1 MEYVINLSESFWS
14 HSYQYEHLE
23 GILEL
28 PVLVLGLP
36 HQDRQW
42 SGVAVEVH
50 ADCPLGAD
58 AEWTEM
64 TKMSHAISCHQD
76 SLECNV

>member
-1 MEYVINLSESFWS
+1 MEYVINWSEGFWS
-14 HSYQYEHLE
+14 DSYQYEHLE
-23 GILEL
+23 GVLEL

-42 SGVAVEVH
+42 SG
-50 ADCPLGAD
+50 GAD

-76 SLECNV
+76 SLECNVYAV